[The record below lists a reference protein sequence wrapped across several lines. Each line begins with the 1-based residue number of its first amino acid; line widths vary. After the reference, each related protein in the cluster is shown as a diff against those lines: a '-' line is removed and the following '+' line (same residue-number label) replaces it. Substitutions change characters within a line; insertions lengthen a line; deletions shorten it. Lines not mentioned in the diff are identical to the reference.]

1 MPHCR
6 DVCALAALA
15 AAWPYV
21 HGQDQIQAAVID
33 VNPTPPALSTSEL
46 ATCLAAAERRCRMD
60 FRQWGGAEVPFPA
73 ILTRGH
79 KTGQGRVDHINKANR
94 LYRTQCITA
103 VATAKA
109 IANDSL
115 VQEKTTLEHT
125 SIPARYRGDAGS
137 EWSYVPAVLRQ
148 VRPCL
153 VYAFGVQHSDEF
165 VRFYAASRCEVFA
178 FDPTVTY
185 YTERNHTH
193 GKRLH
198 NVTFLSWGL
207 TSTEAGYPYAE
218 ASNLGALYGALSGKL
233 YTLPQIVTM
242 LGHRGRTITALKL
255 DCEGCEFAAFRDL
268 WCEERLQAAITLLPL
283 TAKRGSVQAT
293 PASSDAYASPPPAL
307 PMAPVA
313 TITIASVVL
322 EAHLMYSEILPR
334 LGTSADVERIRY
346 LGLWLHDH
354 AYKSFQYRIHKG
366 SAHGY
371 RGGVRSVP
379 PDLEAAGIAP
389 ETCCYL
395 MGFVREDLVREE
407 RPQNRHDET
416 YTELPESPPFP
427 APRRS
432 RARRRRAR

>member
-1 MPHCR
+1 MAR
-6 DVCALAALA
+6 DVASCWEDAADHLNSNPASNLFLSKALITEIRRRGAALLAAMSAVSHLLLLCA
-15 AAWPYV
+15 SVVRPQRSP

-33 VNPTPPALSTSEL
+33 VNPTPPALTTSEL

-73 ILTRGH
+73 MLTRGH
-79 KTGQGRVDHINKANR
+79 PTGQGRVDHINKANR
-94 LYRTQCITA
+94 MYRTQCITA

-148 VRPCL
+148 IRPCL

-185 YTERNHTH
+185 YKERNHTH

-268 WCEERLQAAITLLPL
+268 WCEERLA
-283 TAKRGSVQAT
+283 V
-293 PASSDAYASPPPAL
+293 
-307 PMAPVA
+307 AP
-313 TITIASVVL
+313 IPIASVVL

-407 RPQNRHDET
+407 A
-416 YTELPESPPFP
+416 TEP
-427 APRRS
+427 PRRDS
-432 RARRRRAR
+432 LH